1 MKQTARTGRRSGAPA
16 HTTVQKALLIC
27 GVASFPL
34 YLTGHVLAGLRLE
47 EYSHIDR
54 MVSELSAVG
63 APSRPLAVAFGMA
76 FNALVIA
83 FGIGVWGAAGTKRSL
98 RVTAIVLVAGS
109 IIGLLGWLA
118 PMKPPGAERSA
129 TDVAHLVVAAV
140 TVLSMVL
147 YMGFGSGADGKWFR
161 VYSILTIVAALV
173 SGAWTGTQAA
183 QIAAGLPTPWLGAIE
198 RVSVYGPLLWIS
210 VLAVVLLR
218 AQDAR
223 AKERT
228 S

>member
-1 MKQTARTGRRSGAPA
+1 MK
-16 HTTVQKALLIC
+16 L
-27 GVASFPL
+27 
-34 YLTGHVLAGLRLE
+34 
-47 EYSHIDR
+47 
-54 MVSELSAVG
+54 
-63 APSRPLAVAFGMA
+63 
-76 FNALVIA
+76 
-83 FGIGVWGAAGTKRSL
+83 
-98 RVTAIVLVAGS
+98 
-109 IIGLLGWLA
+109 
-118 PMKPPGAERSA
+118 PGAERSA

-147 YMGFGSGADGKWFR
+147 TIAFGSGADGRWFR
-161 VYSILTIVAALV
+161 IYSILTIAATLAA
-173 SGAWTGTQAA
+173 GAWTGTQATR
-183 QIAAGLPTPWLGAIE
+183 IAAGLPTPWLGAIE

>member
-34 YLTGHVLAGLRLE
+34 YVTGHVLAGLRLE

-83 FGIGVWGAAGTKRSL
+83 FGIGVWGAS
-98 RVTAIVLVAGS
+98 V
-109 IIGLLGWLA
+109 
-118 PMKPPGAERSA
+118 RSA
-129 TDVAHLVVAAV
+129 PCE
-140 TVLSMVL
+140 SRRS
-147 YMGFGSGADGKWFR
+147 FW
-161 VYSILTIVAALV
+161 
-173 SGAWTGTQAA
+173 WQAA
-183 QIAAGLPTPWLGAIE
+183 SSSCWGV
-198 RVSVYGPLLWIS
+198 RSK
-210 VLAVVLLR
+210 LASTMDV
-218 AQDAR
+218 
-223 AKERT
+223 
-228 S
+228 